1 MASLVYTLCALTS
14 LLCAV
19 LLLKSYAREKARLLL
34 WSGLCF
40 ICLALGNIILF
51 FDLAVIDHMDLSSY
65 RTLCNLAGVLT
76 LLYGLIWEAS

>member
-1 MASLVYTLCALTS
+1 
-14 LLCAV
+14 
-19 LLLKSYAREKARLLL
+19 L